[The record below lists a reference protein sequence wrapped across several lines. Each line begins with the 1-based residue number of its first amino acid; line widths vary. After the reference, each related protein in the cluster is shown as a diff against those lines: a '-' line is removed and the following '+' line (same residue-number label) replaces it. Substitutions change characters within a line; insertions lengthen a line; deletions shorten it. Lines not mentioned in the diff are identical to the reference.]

1 MNAALFLDLLL
12 AAGLVTLAGFSLRVR
27 DLFTSVVTFMIFGL
41 LMSLAWVRLHAPD
54 LALAEAA
61 IGSGITGALFLGAIR
76 RIEESRPDLI
86 AATRHERTPMA
97 QALFGLGAVVMLAA
111 LMSLEY
117 ALVPALMD
125 GPPGLAGPVSEALPA
140 AGAGNPVTAIIL
152 NLRGYDT
159 LLELVVLLLAWSGA
173 RVLQGDF
180 GPTDIR
186 PATGDLA
193 VLGAF
198 VRFLRHPGILMAGY
212 LVWVGADAPGGAFQ
226 AGALLGG
233 VGAVAIMAG
242 QPTRPLYS
250 GPAVRPTLISGAA
263 AFLLAGLSTWLQGG
277 RFLEYR
283 GTGAGIAML
292 IIELFSTVSIALV
305 LILLFA
311 ACTFR
316 PETPPV
322 KRPRGDRS

>member
-1 MNAALFLDLLL
+1 MSAAVFLDLLI

-97 QALFGLGAVVMLAA
+97 QALFGLGAAGMLAA
-111 LMSLEY
+111 LLALEY
-117 ALVPALMD
+117 ALVPALLD
-125 GPPGLAGPVSEALPA
+125 GPPGLAGPVSEAIPD

-152 NLRGYDT
+152 NMRGYDT
-159 LLELVVLLLAWSGA
+159 LLELVVLLLAWSGT

-226 AGALLGG
+226 AGALL
-233 VGAVAIMAG
+233 AG
-242 QPTRPLYS
+242 KAPTRRA
-250 GPAVRPTLISGAA
+250 GPSRPGPCWPGWAPSPSWPADPSIPSTAVR
-263 AFLLAGLSTWLQGG
+263 
-277 RFLEYR
+277 RFDR
-283 GTGAGIAML
+283 R
-292 IIELFSTVSIALV
+292 S
-305 LILLFA
+305 
-311 ACTFR
+311 FR
-316 PETPPV
+316 ARRCSSWPV
-322 KRPRGDRS
+322 